1 MRTPS
6 LLTGLLVAALLAP
19 AVSLSADHEDLKA
32 THEQLVSALNE
43 GDANA
48 VIGMFDD
55 GAVGFFQNNALPWD
69 LSQIGK
75 LQFQEA
81 ITGFFDN
88 ADSFKIGV
96 ANTQFRV
103 NGDVGFV
110 WGIGEMTMKPIDGQQ
125 QVLHYRATWTY
136 VKSAGDW
143 VVASW
148 HVSRIP
154 SSS

>member
-1 MRTPS
+1 MRMLS
-6 LLTGLLVAALLAP
+6 RLTGPIVAAFLVPAISLA
-19 AVSLSADHEDLKA
+19 ADHGDLKSA
-32 THEQLVSALNE
+32 HEQLVKALNS
-43 GDANA
+43 GDGSAA
-48 VIGMFDD
+48 VQLFDD
-55 GAVGFFQNNALPWD
+55 GAVGFFQNNALAWD

-81 ITGFFDN
+81 IAGFFDN
-88 ADSFKIGV
+88 TESFKMGA

-103 NGDVGFV
+103 NGDVGLV

-125 QVLHYRATWTY
+125 VILHYRATWTF
-136 VKSAGDW
+136 VKSAGEW

-154 SSS
+154 PSS